1 MTEEVEN
8 ETLEI
13 IKFLVEKIERLE
25 QTVYDKDNLLMKS
38 GLVKVDTPTPKVS
51 TSVDGIDSNTISK
64 MSWGEINTMVKKMEG
79 Q

>member
-13 IKFLVEKIERLE
+13 IKLLVEKIERLE
-25 QTVYDKDNLLMKS
+25 QIVYDKDNLLMKS

>member
-1 MTEEVEN
+1 MTEVEN

-13 IKFLVEKIERLE
+13 IKLLVEKIERLE

-38 GLVKVDTPTPKVS
+38 GLVKVDTPIPKVS
-51 TSVDGIDSNTISK
+51 TSADGIDSNTISK
-64 MSWGEINTMVKKMEG
+64 MSWGEINTMVKKLEG